1 MEEYYASLDWTNS
14 ADVQKFL
21 DVVSFALVQE
31 YVPPDYKE
39 RLRQLYSTA
48 GFQVNGNT
56 ITLPA
61 YELQNVTSNS
71 TNDEAQE
78 RNISDITRRDI
89 LDKLCSLTIEG
100 RLNLTEFLR
109 MTWPDLD
116 STPSPVSRVSMSH
129 DISRHMISFADWE
142 YDYLLYQGL
151 KLGDCSDELF
161 TNFLAS
167 CIHPLVRPDKK
178 EVAELLSFF
187 NESLRPDGYVLK
199 AASIQSGRPIYK
211 AFKIGVDDEE
221 YIVPRAIEIIEQL
234 ARNFHLVVRKLS
246 QRYNQRPALEIRD
259 EYDVQDLF
267 YALLTPFFED
277 IRPEEVAPSYA
288 GGHARIDFLIKAE
301 QIVVEIK
308 KTRPSLKAREL
319 RDQLIVDKELYR
331 THPHCRTFIAFVY
344 DPDGYIEN
352 AIGFERDLSSTS
364 GDVRVKVIVA
374 PR

>member
-1 MEEYYASLDWTNS
+1 MNLSIGKIEYSLNFRFADTSAWRLSCYFPLIWRLELSGVFVFERKVWPFSMELIPVALRHNFQEFCSTIVLRQIDDMFLSCDIQRSEISSETAFRISGERRTRVEEYDASLDWTNS

-167 CIHPLVRPDKK
+167 
-178 EVAELLSFF
+178 
-187 NESLRPDGYVLK
+187 
-199 AASIQSGRPIYK
+199 
-211 AFKIGVDDEE
+211 
-221 YIVPRAIEIIEQL
+221 
-234 ARNFHLVVRKLS
+234 
-246 QRYNQRPALEIRD
+246 
-259 EYDVQDLF
+259 
-267 YALLTPFFED
+267 
-277 IRPEEVAPSYA
+277 
-288 GGHARIDFLIKAE
+288 
-301 QIVVEIK
+301 
-308 KTRPSLKAREL
+308 
-319 RDQLIVDKELYR
+319 
-331 THPHCRTFIAFVY
+331 
-344 DPDGYIEN
+344 
-352 AIGFERDLSSTS
+352 
-364 GDVRVKVIVA
+364 
-374 PR
+374 